1 MMNKLFLFW
10 KMTRYNL
17 QIVFSGK
24 FIWFMLASLA
34 FFLFFCTIMAF
45 NNNNIQ
51 YKDIYDTLVF
61 PGMLLMFYPTV
72 FGIQH
77 DTDSRTI
84 ELLFGIP
91 DYRFKV
97 WLFRIL
103 IIYVFVFI
111 LLIIFGWIAW
121 VLLEPI
127 PVVDIAFQLMFP
139 LIFLGSMAFWVST
152 IIKNGNATAVVMVIL
167 GLIIMIFSEMLRNS
181 YWNIMLNPFQVP
193 SDLNQ
198 EIWIRIVFKNRLF
211 LSAGNIVFLLA
222 GMLNLQKREKFI

>member
-1 MMNKLFLFW
+1 MNKIFLLW
-10 KMTRYNL
+10 RMIRYNL
-17 QIVFSGK
+17 QIIFSGK
-24 FIWFMLASLA
+24 FIWFLLASAA
-34 FFLFFCTIMAF
+34 FFLFVSTMMAF
-45 NNNNIQ
+45 NDNNIQ
-51 YKDIYDTLVF
+51 VKDIYEALIL

-103 IIYVFVFI
+103 IIYIFVYI
-111 LLIIFGWIAW
+111 LLIAFALIAW
-121 VLLEPI
+121 ILLEPI
-127 PVVDIAFQLMFP
+127 PILEFAFHLMFP

-167 GLIIMIFSEMLRNS
+167 GILLSILSEILRNS
-181 YWNIMLNPFQVP
+181 YWNILLNPYQIP
-193 SDLNQ
+193 SDLNP
-198 EIWIRIVFKNRLF
+198 EIWAKIVFKNRIF
-211 LSAGNIVFLLA
+211 LTAGGIVFLLA
-222 GMLNLQKREKFI
+222 GMLKLQRRERFI

>member
-1 MMNKLFLFW
+1 MNKIFLLW

-24 FIWFMLASLA
+24 FIWFFLASLA
-34 FFLFFCTIMAF
+34 LFLFISTMMAF
-45 NNNNIQ
+45 NDNNIQ
-51 YKDIYDTLVF
+51 YRDIYDLLIY

-77 DTDSRTI
+77 DSDSRTI

-103 IIYVFVFI
+103 IIFVFVFLI
-111 LLIIFGWIAW
+111 LIAFGWISW
-121 VLLEPI
+121 ILIEPI
-127 PVVDIAFQLMFP
+127 PVVDFAFQLMFP

-152 IIKNGNATAVVMVIL
+152 VIRNGNATAVVMVIL
-167 GLIIMIFSEMLRNS
+167 GIIIMIFSNLLRNS
-181 YWNIMLNPFQVP
+181 YWNIMLNPYQVP
-193 SDLNQ
+193 SDLNP
-198 EIWIRIVFKNRLF
+198 EIWAKIVFKNRVF
-211 LSAGNIVFLLA
+211 LTAGGIVFLLA
-222 GMLNLQKREKFI
+222 GMLKLQKREKFI